1 MHCCTH
7 VLCQYLGKIDLRSIK
22 LARGELELAD
32 LDFLS
37 ESISTLYC
45 GTDLDIEQLII
56 QTLARLPE
64 EVQEFVCSGCRFLSI
79 GRSAN
84 ALVLSGSIALPFPLH
99 SPEGIKWAIEQGRIE
114 ALLLN
119 PPKLILLSEH
129 IVDEYEQ
136 EDSLSIVAHEI
147 AHAYLGHEPRHV
159 RDEVNLPAERE
170 VEACQLARQWG
181 FSGRGTDAES
191 RAAAFTDCFKLT
203 TAK

>member
-1 MHCCTH
+1 M
-7 VLCQYLGKIDLRSIK
+7 
-22 LARGELELAD
+22 AD

-64 EVQEFVCSGCRFLSI
+64 EVQEFVCERCRFLSI

-119 PPKLILLSEH
+119 PPKGLSRNKCYKLLF
-129 IVDEYEQ
+129 D
-136 EDSLSIVAHEI
+136 L
-147 AHAYLGHEPRHV
+147 LR
-159 RDEVNLPAERE
+159 
-170 VEACQLARQWG
+170 
-181 FSGRGTDAES
+181 
-191 RAAAFTDCFKLT
+191 
-203 TAK
+203 